1 MISENTQGGGGSSS
15 ESAFPKWNSRK
26 PLFKGITAKLFSSS
40 FPQEKRHD
48 LIVPQVDE
56 EPLCFE
62 RARVE
67 RLRKKSIGIRLF
79 GMAQRFSRCAEVLY
93 FFLQPLAAEVSFRR
107 KPQPALAVPD
117 SKAAPAS
124 SIASPL
130 NC

>member
-1 MISENTQGGGGSSS
+1 MISENTQGRGDPSS
-15 ESAFPKWNSRK
+15 ETAFPKWNSRK
-26 PLFKGITAKLFSSS
+26 PLFKGITAELFSSI

-79 GMAQRFSRCAEVLY
+79 GMAQRFSAALRY
-93 FFLQPLAAEVSFRR
+93 FTFFC
-107 KPQPALAVPD
+107 
-117 SKAAPAS
+117 
-124 SIASPL
+124 SP
-130 NC
+130 

>member
-1 MISENTQGGGGSSS
+1 MISENTQGGGGSLLGISIP
-15 ESAFPKWNSRK
+15 EMDSRK
-26 PLFKGITAKLFSSS
+26 PLFKGITAELFSSS

-79 GMAQRFSRCAEVLY
+79 GMAQRFSAALRY
-93 FFLQPLAAEVSFRR
+93 FTFFAALSR
-107 KPQPALAVPD
+107 
-117 SKAAPAS
+117 
-124 SIASPL
+124 
-130 NC
+130 